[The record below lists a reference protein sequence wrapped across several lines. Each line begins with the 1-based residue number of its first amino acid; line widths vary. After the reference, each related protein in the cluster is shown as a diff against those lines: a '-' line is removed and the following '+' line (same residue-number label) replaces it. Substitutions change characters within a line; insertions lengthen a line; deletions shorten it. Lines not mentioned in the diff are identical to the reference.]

1 MATGFLGQ
9 LALDRLSATRVWG
22 ALPQDVRAEA
32 ARAVYAGEREDP
44 AARRLADAAI
54 AAALRFREVAVQKLP
69 LERRVAHLSR
79 ISHPD
84 EALAS
89 SLLLALHLGSRRPM
103 LAAFLDALGIAHEN
117 GAILDAGRLEPPS
130 PEALSGACAALSER
144 FPPDHVEVY
153 LASLLAL
160 DPDTWG
166 GLRRGQSLNLQ
177 SGQGQD

>member
-1 MATGFLGQ
+1 MATGVLGQ
-9 LALDRLSATRVWG
+9 LALDRLSASRVWG
-22 ALPQDVRAEA
+22 ALPPEMRAEA
-32 ARAVYAGEREDP
+32 ARALYAGEHDDP

-79 ISHPD
+79 LQRPD
-84 EALAS
+84 ESLAT

-117 GAILDAGRLEPPS
+117 GAIRDAESLGPP
-130 PEALSGACAALSER
+130 PAEALSRACGALAER
-144 FPPDHVEVY
+144 FPPGDVEVY

-166 GLRRGQSLNLQ
+166 GLAAILGVKSRHPTR
-177 SGQGQD
+177 DT